1 MAESDVCSR
10 PVQEPIMRHHSLNR
24 LVTKL
29 DSIISLS
36 DAERTA
42 ILDLPIRVRD
52 LAADQDIGREGDRPS
67 QCSLVVEGFLCR
79 YKTLPDG
86 SRTIM
91 AFYVPGDIPDVHSL
105 HIELMDHTLGTVTTS
120 KVGFI
125 PHEDMRRLTQQHP
138 HIAEAFWRETLIDAA
153 IFREW
158 IVNLGS
164 REAYSRIAHLFCEIF
179 LKLKAVGLTHGHSFD
194 FPVTQAK
201 IADATGL
208 SDVHVNRSL
217 MKLRAD
223 GLIAIERGRCTIPD
237 MGRLEEAAM
246 FDPTYLHLKE
256 LAPSPARVAAQ

>member
-1 MAESDVCSR
+1 MLFGRGRFFV
-10 PVQEPIMRHHSLNR
+10 PVQDPARWQPNDNGVLRAGRHSRCAQSAHR
-24 LVTKL
+24 
-29 DSIISLS
+29 
-36 DAERTA
+36 A
-42 ILDLPIRVRD
+42 
-52 LAADQDIGREGDRPS
+52 
-67 QCSLVVEGFLCR
+67 
-79 YKTLPDG
+79 DG
-86 SRTIM
+86 S
-91 AFYVPGDIPDVHSL
+91 YVGHGGPEQGWVHSARR
-105 HIELMDHTLGTVTTS
+105 
-120 KVGFI
+120 
-125 PHEDMRRLTQQHP
+125 HEATHP
-138 HIAEAFWRETLIDAA
+138 PASAYCRCVLARDAHRCCHR
-153 IFREW
+153 REW

-179 LKLKAVGLTHGHSFD
+179 FKLKAVGLTHGHSFD

-246 FDPTYLHLKE
+246 FDTTYLHLKE